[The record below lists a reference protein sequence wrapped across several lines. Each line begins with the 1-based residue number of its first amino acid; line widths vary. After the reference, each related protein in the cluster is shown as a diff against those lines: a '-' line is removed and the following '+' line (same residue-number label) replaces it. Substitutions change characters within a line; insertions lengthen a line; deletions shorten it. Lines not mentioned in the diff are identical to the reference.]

1 MFSYLNG
8 IRPSTRRAASSQALS
23 QQQLDVNGD
32 RYEKS
37 AHGGERHLNSSS
49 RGYAAFGGLHSR
61 PRTADPPSLPPIP
74 RVASQYGVPDTTTT
88 SSENYERAIREGEQ
102 RYGYL
107 VSSRDEDRRSATHRT
122 DHDVSSRQSEAPSDF
137 SSSLP
142 KISQSLQHHWADA
155 VPAGHHEIQTSEARL
170 HGEPNSTLA
179 ASRRVIEV
187 ADGPNQFSQNYLPPS
202 SSQLQLPSNAV
213 TTQIRH
219 GRPKRNLLN
228 PMSILSRR
236 RSAQT
241 MVQVN
246 DNSYSATRYTTSTG
260 RRLPDD
266 YDPRIRGK
274 VVHDFSAPRS
284 RPYVDPRDKG
294 WAERRPSPYGRSEDI
309 GNGDSVKTSEVQNG
323 SWSQPSLQ
331 VSTGESVQN
340 IEKQHTPIF
349 KEQFGEEMEPWRF
362 DIEDR
367 RNQHTTGLLER
378 MKEEDPHDRRSPLPP
393 FARNFP
399 SDVATNLHM
408 QEASFLTPKKTP
420 PLTISDTGVTSSPHS
435 REVAKV
441 TSTPTPPKSRSR
453 AASITD
459 PSFQGADLPK
469 HFKSNASRFSFD
481 LAGVG
486 SSAQE
491 KLLEERHR
499 QKNAPRRHGSMISR
513 VSATMNAVDGLDE
526 EDEEDEFMGEDEE
539 YDGVLEER
547 IPGVNADAD
556 DDIGNGFDVIT
567 QATILSLPQNTYQAN
582 EGAIRLYEDFKHYPC
597 RTLEVP
603 LALGISDV
611 NEHRILVQQAKPT
624 ANPISDESAASDLAA
639 SQHSTEHINDPSIP
653 TPQKTVYEDD
663 LYFDDGM
670 IDHFDDWDST
680 TFDES
685 VFDDDTS
692 RIYGLPL
699 RDLKPLPNIVESSSA
714 ETSQQSTRPI
724 SAENGSKPYHT
735 LANVDSETATNLML
749 LTNAIPARKTS
760 LINKASTAASFNQSI
775 GLTSGNLAAY
785 HSALASAAESAARDG
800 RFDRKLSIDEGEQE
814 PQNHCAIQKPHVS
827 FDEQKFGQARGLP
840 EPYVTEGNTN
850 DFNFDDEQDDDVIIA
865 AANAEALEND
875 DEGFYGREFGFFA
888 HASGSGEAQYAN
900 GGYFGPAGVDGLKRS
915 HSGKANFQEP
925 SLTPITERSEWS
937 QRNSMIS
944 LPMQSLYSPSLP
956 TPGLAQLADAMQ
968 YEDEDMSLSALL
980 KLRRGAFGGSNVSL
994 VSSGSHK
1001 TGSPQ
1006 SYLPPT
1012 PGAALSSALSGSH
1025 LIGSS
1030 YSLVS
1035 NNETGSEIDLH
1046 SGSPTLTLQTQGL
1059 MMAPPG
1065 TLQDKS
1071 SGSDSSPKR
1080 RNAVKGSGHSRSSS
1094 GTESVSYVKELDED
1108 GAGRWVLEKRRTA
1121 EGGQIE
1127 ILGRQVVEGG
1137 RI

>member
-8 IRPSTRRAASSQALS
+8 IRPSTRRAGSSQEPS
-23 QQQLDVNGD
+23 QHQLDINGNK
-32 RYEKS
+32 YEKS
-37 AHGGERHLNSSS
+37 AHGGQRYLTSSS
-49 RGYAAFGGLHSR
+49 RSYSAFAGLNSR
-61 PRTADPPSLPPIP
+61 PTTADPPSLPPIP
-74 RVASQYGVPDTTTT
+74 RVASQHGASDTIIG
-88 SSENYERAIREGEQ
+88 SVENVEGESREGDQ
-102 RYGYL
+102 RYDYL
-107 VSSRDEDRRSATHRT
+107 VSNRDDDRRSTINRS
-122 DHDVSSRQSEAPSDF
+122 DQDVTSKRREGPPEL

-142 KISQSLQHHWADA
+142 KTSQSLQYRWAEV
-155 VPAGHHEIQTSEARL
+155 VPVGHHGIQTREARSY
-170 HGEPNSTLA
+170 GEPDSTLS
-179 ASRRVIEV
+179 ASRRPIEV
-187 ADGPNQFSQNYLPPS
+187 VDGRNQSSQDSLPPTR
-202 SSQLQLPSNAV
+202 SQSQLPSNAV
-213 TTQIRH
+213 TTQTRH
-219 GRPKRNLLN
+219 SKPKLNLLN

-241 MVQVN
+241 VVQVN
-246 DNSYSATRYTTSTG
+246 DNSYSATRHTSSTG
-260 RRLPDD
+260 SKLPDD

-284 RPYVDPRDKG
+284 RPYVDPRDRG
-294 WAERRPSPYGRSEDI
+294 WTERQHSPYDRSGDS
-309 GNGDSVKTSEVQNG
+309 GNGNGAESSEGQNR
-323 SWSQPSLQ
+323 SWSQPSIQ
-331 VSTGESVQN
+331 VPTGGSVQN
-340 IEKQHTPIF
+340 TEKQHTPIF
-349 KEQFGEEMEPWRF
+349 KEQFEEEMEPWRF

-367 RNQHTTGLLER
+367 RNQHTTGLLQR
-378 MKEEDPHDRRSPLPP
+378 MIEEEPHDRHSPLPP

-399 SDVATNLHM
+399 SDVAKNLHM
-408 QEASFLTPKKTP
+408 QDASFLTPKKTH
-420 PLTISDTGVTSSPHS
+420 PLTVSETGMTSSPHL
-435 REVAKV
+435 RGVAKV
-441 TSTPTPPKSRSR
+441 IPTNTPRKGRSR
-453 AASITD
+453 ATSITD
-459 PSFQGADLPK
+459 PNLPGAGLPK
-469 HFKSNASRFSFD
+469 HLKSNASRFSFD

-499 QKNAPRRHGSMISR
+499 QKNAPRRNGSMASG
-513 VSATMNAVDGLDE
+513 VSTTTNSE
-526 EDEEDEFMGEDEE
+526 EGFDKDVEFMGEDEE

-556 DDIGNGFDVIT
+556 DDIGYGFDVVS
-567 QATILSLPQNTYQAN
+567 QATTLSLPQNIYRPN
-582 EGAIRLYEDFKHYPC
+582 EGEVGVYGDITCYPSKLL
-597 RTLEVP
+597 RAP
-603 LALGISDV
+603 IALGILDTNKHPV
-611 NEHRILVQQAKPT
+611 PIRQAQL
-624 ANPISDESAASDLAA
+624 AADLGSGDRAASDLAPP
-639 SQHSTEHINDPSIP
+639 QHSMEHSDGPSNLR
-653 TPQKTVYEDD
+653 PQKRVYEDD

-670 IDHFDDWDST
+670 IDQFDDWDRT

-714 ETSQQSTRPI
+714 ETSEQSTRPI
-724 SAENGSKPYHT
+724 SAESGSKAYH
-735 LANVDSETATNLML
+735 AHPNVESETTTNHMPQPHTVPL
-749 LTNAIPARKTS
+749 RKTYP
-760 LINKASTAASFNQSI
+760 LYKAFTAADFDQSV
-775 GLTSGNLAAY
+775 GLTSDNLAAY
-785 HSALASAAESAARDG
+785 HSALASAADRAARDG
-800 RFDRKLSIDEGEQE
+800 RFDRKLSVDEGEQE
-814 PQNHCAIQKPHVS
+814 AQNHGGIHKPRVS
-827 FDEQKFGQARGLP
+827 FDEQKLGHARGLP
-840 EPYVTEGNTN
+840 EPFVAEDDSN
-850 DFNFDDEQDDDVIIA
+850 DFNFDDEQDDDAIIA

-900 GGYFGPAGVDGLKRS
+900 GGYFGPACIDGLKRS

-937 QRNSMIS
+937 QRNSMVS

-968 YEDEDMSLSALL
+968 YEDDNMSLSALL
-980 KLRRGAFGGSNVSL
+980 KLRRGAFGGSDASL

-1001 TGSPQ
+1001 SGSPQ
-1006 SYLPPT
+1006 SYMPST
-1012 PGAALSSALSGSH
+1012 PGAVLSNALSGSH
-1025 LIGSS
+1025 LAGSS

-1035 NNETGSEIDLH
+1035 NSEMGSETDLH
-1046 SGSPTLTLQTQGL
+1046 PGSPTLTLQTQGL
-1059 MMAPPG
+1059 MIALPG

-1094 GTESVSYVKELDED
+1094 GTESVSYIKELDED
-1108 GAGRWVLEKRRTA
+1108 GADRWVLEKRRTA